1 MPYEVHTPVFDGP
14 FDLLLHLVRRPER
27 PYSRLQLLEQV
38 RQTQE
43 EIVVTKHG
51 KPIAR
56 VGPYA
61 PGSEELFGYMSGTV
75 TVHGDIVSPTG
86 EAWEADAD

>member
-1 MPYEVHTPVFDGP
+1 MKRQ
-14 FDLLLHLVRRPER
+14 RRKEADPGR
-27 PYSRLQLLEQV
+27 SRSETRVTVTEFKATCLQLLEQV

-51 KPIAR
+51 KPIAK
-56 VGPYA
+56 VAPYA
-61 PGSEELFGYMSGTV
+61 PGSEELFGYLSGTV
-75 TVHGDIVSPTG
+75 TVHGDIVAPTG